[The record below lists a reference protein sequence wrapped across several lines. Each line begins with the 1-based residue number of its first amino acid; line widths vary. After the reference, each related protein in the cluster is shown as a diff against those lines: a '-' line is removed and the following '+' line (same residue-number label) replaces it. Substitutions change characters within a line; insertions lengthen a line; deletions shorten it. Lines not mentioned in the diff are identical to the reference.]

1 MEIFGA
7 WVVKGLKRS
16 AAAPSLSEI
25 RSRARHGDCVCPTAT
40 DLVLSFPRCR
50 RVVGSDP
57 LTPQAY
63 GSGQKSGSLP
73 QRAQLSECSV
83 TLGIQQREEE
93 PRTFCPTLSPRS
105 RSTRQQYEN
114 RLEMGSIGNRENPEC
129 PPPHPP
135 PHQRASISPRPDRFA
150 DGGRRRE
157 VRGCAR
163 ARGGLGRERS
173 KAGPAGLQPPRP
185 APFIGALRLLLHGD
199 YLCHVRGREA
209 DSRSA
214 AERGAM
220 RGGGDRCTP
229 TQSVGAENRTQRGG
243 RQRSRLFCGAGAAP
257 RLHCPPGHREA
268 PAALSGSLRPDTPP
282 RVSVG

>member
-1 MEIFGA
+1 M
-7 WVVKGLKRS
+7 
-16 AAAPSLSEI
+16 
-25 RSRARHGDCVCPTAT
+25 
-40 DLVLSFPRCR
+40 
-50 RVVGSDP
+50 
-57 LTPQAY
+57 
-63 GSGQKSGSLP
+63 
-73 QRAQLSECSV
+73 
-83 TLGIQQREEE
+83 
-93 PRTFCPTLSPRS
+93 
-105 RSTRQQYEN
+105 
-114 RLEMGSIGNRENPEC
+114 

-135 PHQRASISPRPDRFA
+135 PHQRASISPRPDRLA

>member
-129 PPPHPP
+129 PPPTPHPISV
-135 PHQRASISPRPDRFA
+135 RASRLGRIGSLMEGG
-150 DGGRRRE
+150 GGRYRD
-157 VRGCAR
+157 VPVPGV
-163 ARGGLGRERS
+163 G
-173 KAGPAGLQPPRP
+173 
-185 APFIGALRLLLHGD
+185 
-199 YLCHVRGREA
+199 
-209 DSRSA
+209 SA
-214 AERGAM
+214 A
-220 RGGGDRCTP
+220 
-229 TQSVGAENRTQRGG
+229 SVAKRD
-243 RQRSRLFCGAGAAP
+243 
-257 RLHCPPGHREA
+257 PPGCNLPGQRR
-268 PAALSGSLRPDTPP
+268 S
-282 RVSVG
+282 